1 MPADAIQ
8 SGRRKAVMG
17 MPTRRPIACAL
28 AALCSAMALLAGCA
42 GSTSGAATH
51 TPAPRAT
58 ATPSVALSPD
68 LANVTLYVTTHLG
81 GSSRALYALA
91 AAAPAQTL
99 SLR

>member
-51 TPAPRAT
+51 TPTPRAT

-68 LANVTLYVTTHLG
+68 LANGTLYVTTHVG
-81 GSSRALYALA
+81 GSSGELDALDA
-91 AAAPAQTL
+91 ATGAKK
-99 SLR
+99 